1 MADETTISYD
11 DLLYDMRGPLTVNF
25 PKDWLNL
32 AELNG
37 ATNERRINKMD
48 RDGFPTRDFD
58 RFSGKH
64 VRVPLLLSPLQG
76 TGGISETG
84 AWNPPHN
91 QDDNQANILMARVGN
106 AISVTPDLE
115 YSSMSNSAAEAV
127 ALQVQHARIG
137 MARVENEM
145 YCGAGD
151 GELAVVAG
159 GMSPGLTVEI
169 TAGSF
174 NAYQLYPGRIVDVLT
189 TATGA
194 NAGSGLKRKIAS
206 VDAAASPPEV
216 TFDTNAVTGGDSGNI
231 TFSTNES
238 LYIEGTYGTAN
249 GFASGTGGAIQGI
262 AQAAASTGTFEG
274 IDKAAVQGWQGT
286 DGRAGNTT
294 PIDPDITTLDAGVR
308 ALRSA
313 GIDRWDYAYGSPGVV
328 DKYQQAQY
336 TNLRWG
342 PVPTLTLDT
351 GFTGIDYRGRP
362 LLAEDDCD
370 PLSTIYGVN
379 KEFCQPYSYF
389 PGPDWLD
396 DDGALWRRYQR
407 GLPREAVL
415 LDFCQLGFHRC
426 NTLVRIG
433 NLNSA

>member
-1 MADETTISYD
+1 MADETTVSFD
-11 DLLYDMRGPLTVNF
+11 DLLYDMRGPLTTNF

-37 ATNERRINKMD
+37 VANERRINKMD

-58 RFSGKH
+58 RFSGKQ
-64 VRVPLLLSPLQG
+64 VRVPLLLAPLQG

-91 QDDNQANILMARVGN
+91 QDDNQANITMARVGN

-127 ALQVQHARIG
+127 ALQVQQARIG

-145 YCGAGD
+145 YCGLGD
-151 GELAVVAG
+151 GQLGETTAATTGTLVVT
-159 GMSPGLTVEI
+159 LT
-169 TAGSF
+169 AASF
-174 NAYQLYPGRIVDVLT
+174 NAYQLYPGRIVDILVR
-189 TATGA
+189 ATGA

-206 VDAAASPPEV
+206 IDETASTV
-216 TFDTNAVTGGDSGNI
+216 TFETAATTGGDAGVI
-231 TFSTNES
+231 TSSVNDGI
-238 LYIEGTYGTAN
+238 YIEGTYGTAN
-249 GFASGTGGAIQGI
+249 GYASGTGGAIQGI
-262 AQAAASTGTFEG
+262 GQAALATGTFEG
-274 IDKAAVQGWQGT
+274 IDKAAVQGWQGV
-286 DGRAGNTT
+286 DGRAGSVVA
-294 PIDPDITTLDAGVR
+294 IDPTISTLDGGVR
-308 ALRSA
+308 ALRAS

-328 DKYQQAQY
+328 DKYQEAQY
-336 TNLRWG
+336 TNVRWG

-379 KEFCQPYSYF
+379 KEYIQPYSYF

-415 LDFCQLGFHRC
+415 LDFVQLGFTRC
-426 NTLVRIG
+426 NTIVRIG